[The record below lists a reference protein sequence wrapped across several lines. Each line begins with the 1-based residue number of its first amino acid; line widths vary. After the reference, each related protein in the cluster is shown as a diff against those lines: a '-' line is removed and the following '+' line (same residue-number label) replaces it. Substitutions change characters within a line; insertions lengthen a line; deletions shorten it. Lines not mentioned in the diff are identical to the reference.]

1 MMIKYRIEDNAICGY
16 EDDKMVS
23 ILLISDPV
31 ARSKRIVQLAEGG
44 ELED

>member
-1 MMIKYRIEDNAICGY
+1 MIKYKIKDNAICGY
-16 EDDKMVS
+16 EDDKIVS

-31 ARSKRIVQLAEGG
+31 ARSKRIVQLSEGN

>member
-1 MMIKYRIEDNAICGY
+1 MIKYRIEENAICGY
-16 EDDKMVS
+16 EDDKIVS

-31 ARSKRIVQLAEGG
+31 ARSKRIVQLAEGN

>member
-1 MMIKYRIEDNAICGY
+1 MIKYRIEENAICGY
-16 EDDKMVS
+16 EDDKIVS

>member
-1 MMIKYRIEDNAICGY
+1 MMIKYRIEENAICGY
-16 EDDKMVS
+16 EDDKIVS

>member
-1 MMIKYRIEDNAICGY
+1 VMIKYKIEDNAICGY
-16 EDDKMVS
+16 EENKMVS

>member
-1 MMIKYRIEDNAICGY
+1 MMIKYKIEENAICGY
-16 EDDKMVS
+16 EEDKMVS

>member
-1 MMIKYRIEDNAICGY
+1 MIKYRIEDNAICGY
-16 EDDKMVS
+16 EENKMVS

>member
-1 MMIKYRIEDNAICGY
+1 MIKYRIEDNAICGY
-16 EDDKMVS
+16 ENDKIVS

>member
-1 MMIKYRIEDNAICGY
+1 MIKYRIEDNAICGY

>member
-1 MMIKYRIEDNAICGY
+1 MMIKYRIKDNAICGY
-16 EDDKMVS
+16 EDDKIVS

>member
-1 MMIKYRIEDNAICGY
+1 MMIKYKIEDNAICGY
-16 EDDKMVS
+16 EDDKIVS
-23 ILLISDPV
+23 MLLISDPV

>member
-16 EDDKMVS
+16 EENKMVS

>member
-1 MMIKYRIEDNAICGY
+1 MIKYRIEDNAICGY
-16 EDDKMVS
+16 EDDKIVS